1 MFSIQSAQLDLRQHT
16 EFEIH
21 QIYCGLDNALTHE
34 SLSAEYE
41 LFDSN
46 TNPRPHARHIY
57 DFERALQAPYMD
69 IMLRGF
75 AVDVEARWRACED
88 LKGRIAFMQANME
101 RMAEAIWDA
110 PINARS
116 NKNLRE
122 FFFGAMKFPEI
133 ITFKNGV
140 KKISL
145 DRSALEKLHDNYL
158 YARPFVSHIL
168 AIRDLSKQLEVMETE
183 VDADFRFR

>member
-1 MFSIQSAQLDLRQHT
+1 MLSVNSANLDLKQHN

-21 QIYCGLDNALTHE
+21 QLYCGLDNALTHE

-46 TNPRPHARHIY
+46 TNPRPQAKHIY

-88 LKGRIAFMQANME
+88 LKGRIARINGNLQ
-101 RMAEAIWDA
+101 RMA
-110 PINARS
+110 NAVWSQSLIPRS
-116 NKNLRE
+116 NKNLRD

-133 ITFKNGV
+133 ITSKKGV
-140 KKISL
+140 RKVSL
-145 DRSALEKLHDNYL
+145 DRTALEKLYDN
-158 YARPFVSHIL
+158 
-168 AIRDLSKQLEVMETE
+168 
-183 VDADFRFR
+183 

>member
-1 MFSIQSAQLDLRQHT
+1 MYSVQSEKLDLKQHN

-41 LFDSN
+41 LFNSN
-46 TNPRPHARHIY
+46 TNPRPQARHIY

-88 LKGRIAFMQANME
+88 LKSRIAFVKGNLD
-101 RMAEAIWDA
+101 RMADA
-110 PINARS
+110 VWGRPVIHRS

-133 ITFKNGV
+133 ITSKKGV
-140 KKISL
+140 KK
-145 DRSALEKLHDNYL
+145 
-158 YARPFVSHIL
+158 VS
-168 AIRDLSKQLEVMETE
+168 
-183 VDADFRFR
+183 

>member
-1 MFSIQSAQLDLRQHT
+1 MRMIVQSERLDQKELQNHS

-21 QIYCGLDNALTHE
+21 QIYCGLDNGLTNE
-34 SLSAEYE
+34 SLAAEYE

-88 LKGRIAFMQANME
+88 LKGRIAFINNNLQ
-101 RMAEAIWDA
+101 RMADA
-110 PINARS
+110 VWSQP
-116 NKNLRE
+116 
-122 FFFGAMKFPEI
+122 
-133 ITFKNGV
+133 
-140 KKISL
+140 
-145 DRSALEKLHDNYL
+145 
-158 YARPFVSHIL
+158 
-168 AIRDLSKQLEVMETE
+168 
-183 VDADFRFR
+183 